1 MFFIFLVNLS
11 CKHKN
16 NVADILSLAS
26 HRHVHISK
34 TTVANLGSED
44 PVNWDQELGV
54 GKGGI

>member
-26 HRHVHISK
+26 HRQVHISK
-34 TTVANLGSED
+34 ATVANLGSEG
-44 PVNWDQELGV
+44 PVN
-54 GKGGI
+54 